1 MLLKPMRFKDYTWPH
16 NPEIYAVEYR
26 RQIAAHKIPLGGW
39 YLQDLG
45 RTYRIFRGEG
55 IFAGERAYEEF
66 QTLAEVFDQTGPGL
80 LVHPVW
86 RTVSAY
92 FVTLELMEEP
102 KRDDGRRIVID
113 GTSPILSCTLRED
126 HYGVLTEVLVIDKTR
141 NVSYSVQNRDM
152 LDRGG
157 QCRRVVYTPGQS
169 TWAAMRYTGE
179 YQIRQSREE
188 ELTIELGLAGCFPA
202 FPGDTVR
209 LELEAMGLSGEYRVA
224 EAENTASP
232 ETGEVCTLIL
242 RERI

>member
-86 RTVSAY
+86 RTVSAS
-92 FVTLELMEEP
+92 
-102 KRDDGRRIVID
+102 RNRR
-113 GTSPILSCTLRED
+113 
-126 HYGVLTEVLVIDKTR
+126 
-141 NVSYSVQNRDM
+141 
-152 LDRGG
+152 
-157 QCRRVVYTPGQS
+157 
-169 TWAAMRYTGE
+169 
-179 YQIRQSREE
+179 
-188 ELTIELGLAGCFPA
+188 
-202 FPGDTVR
+202 
-209 LELEAMGLSGEYRVA
+209 
-224 EAENTASP
+224 
-232 ETGEVCTLIL
+232 
-242 RERI
+242 